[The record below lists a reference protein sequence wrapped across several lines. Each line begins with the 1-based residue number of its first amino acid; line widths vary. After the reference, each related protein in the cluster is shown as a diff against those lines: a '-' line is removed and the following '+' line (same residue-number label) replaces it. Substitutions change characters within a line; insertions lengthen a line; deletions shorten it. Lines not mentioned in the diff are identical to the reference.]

1 MSVTDPS
8 LIKALIAL
16 TLWGATVIGWLGRPL
31 PVWLRLLA
39 AAAAASLVAALPLT
53 DEIGLALTAAFAVLA
68 WRMQPARAA

>member
-1 MSVTDPS
+1 MIWIVF
-8 LIKALIAL
+8 KAVLAIG
-16 TLWGATVIGWLGRPL
+16 LWGSAVIGWLGHPL